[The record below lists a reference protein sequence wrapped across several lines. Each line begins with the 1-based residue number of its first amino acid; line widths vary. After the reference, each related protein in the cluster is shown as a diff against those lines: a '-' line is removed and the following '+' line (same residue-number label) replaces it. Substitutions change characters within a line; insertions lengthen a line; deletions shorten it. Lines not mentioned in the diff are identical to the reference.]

1 MLDDIKAHVAH
12 WENEGEVADYLTKIL
27 RKEANDGSGL
37 IYGMGHAV
45 YTLSDPRAVILK
57 RKAMALAAGKEIE
70 REFKLLDTIEKLTPE
85 LMKSVRGS
93 DKVVCANVDMY
104 SGLVYRMLGIP
115 DELFTPLFAT
125 ARMVGWAAHRMEEI
139 LTGKRIIRPGIQGDR
154 KIEGVCSSM
163 RPITQSRMRRRP
175 VAASLPF
182 CLLCCLLFS
191 GCTPGATVDS
201 LLKPPSLSEE
211 QQQIYLALQDA
222 VGSGITLQYPRAGAN
237 LSAFTVVDLDGDGED
252 EALVFYKKT
261 NLAAVENGL
270 RLSVLDQVK
279 GKWMSV
285 CDRPAD
291 GTEVERIVVSAM
303 GDETQNQIFV
313 GYSGVDQS
321 DKSLTVYRYG
331 DSQVEQLFTAAYTM
345 FDVADLDGD
354 QAQELLVL
362 GKLTENASSSA
373 AMYRLQDG
381 SIKDNG
387 KLDLRTGFT
396 DFSRCCTA
404 RCLTAPPVSISTAP
418 PDLRPCRRRSF
429 TSRAI
434 RWRMCWRTATPWQ
447 RPTVRWAICP
457 WIWTGTAWWRFR
469 CRNRF
474 PAMPPDAS
482 EQVRLTRWLSVSG
495 EQLTEKERGYFSLN
509 DGCVFLLPLS
519 WYDTVTA
526 VNDTLTGDIVF
537 CRYDGEI
544 NDHMTELLRYSV
556 AQDTESQEERET
568 EGYRL
573 LHTRGKASYYMKPA
587 ETDDSLA
594 QPWQELMVRFSFV
607 Q

>member
-1 MLDDIKAHVAH
+1 
-12 WENEGEVADYLTKIL
+12 
-27 RKEANDGSGL
+27 
-37 IYGMGHAV
+37 
-45 YTLSDPRAVILK
+45 
-57 RKAMALAAGKEIE
+57 
-70 REFKLLDTIEKLTPE
+70 
-85 LMKSVRGS
+85 
-93 DKVVCANVDMY
+93 
-104 SGLVYRMLGIP
+104 
-115 DELFTPLFAT
+115 
-125 ARMVGWAAHRMEEI
+125 
-139 LTGKRIIRPGIQGDR
+139 
-154 KIEGVCSSM
+154 
-163 RPITQSRMRRRP
+163 MRRRRWLP
-175 VAASLPF
+175 AAF

-291 GTEVERIVVSAM
+291 G
-303 GDETQNQIFV
+303 
-313 GYSGVDQS
+313 
-321 DKSLTVYRYG
+321 
-331 DSQVEQLFTAAYTM
+331 QVEQLCTAAYTM

-396 DFSRCCTA
+396 DFSQVLYGTLSDGTTGIYIDGATGPSSLQTEILHVQSDTLAYVLADGDTVAKTNRSVGY
-404 RCLTAPPVSISTAP
+404 LSMDLDGDGVVEIPVQEP
-418 PDLRPCRRRSF
+418 
-429 TSRAI
+429 
-434 RWRMCWRTATPWQ
+434 
-447 RPTVRWAICP
+447 
-457 WIWTGTAWWRFR
+457 
-469 CRNRF
+469 F
-474 PAMPPDAS
+474 PGYAADAS